1 MLADAHISSLGYLW
15 GNIIYTI
22 FASYRLRCVVLQP
35 NTFGHAPQNFDYT
48 AVRKYGVNEM
58 TQISG
63 NALDTMTQEHSIYD
77 KLILNDHT
85 ASGSETLLFSGKNV
99 RSLILVIFTL
109 S

>member
-1 MLADAHISSLGYLW
+1 M
-15 GNIIYTI
+15 
-22 FASYRLRCVVLQP
+22 
-35 NTFGHAPQNFDYT
+35 
-48 AVRKYGVNEM
+48 NEM

-63 NALDTMTQEHSIYD
+63 NALDTMTQEHSIDD

-85 ASGSETLLFSGKNV
+85 ASGSETLLFSRKNV

>member
-1 MLADAHISSLGYLW
+1 M
-15 GNIIYTI
+15 
-22 FASYRLRCVVLQP
+22 
-35 NTFGHAPQNFDYT
+35 
-48 AVRKYGVNEM
+48 NEM

-85 ASGSETLLFSGKNV
+85 APPLALGTLFFSRKNV

>member
-1 MLADAHISSLGYLW
+1 M
-15 GNIIYTI
+15 
-22 FASYRLRCVVLQP
+22 
-35 NTFGHAPQNFDYT
+35 
-48 AVRKYGVNEM
+48 NEM

-77 KLILNDHT
+77 KLILNEHT
-85 ASGSETLLFSGKNV
+85 ASASETLLFSRKNV